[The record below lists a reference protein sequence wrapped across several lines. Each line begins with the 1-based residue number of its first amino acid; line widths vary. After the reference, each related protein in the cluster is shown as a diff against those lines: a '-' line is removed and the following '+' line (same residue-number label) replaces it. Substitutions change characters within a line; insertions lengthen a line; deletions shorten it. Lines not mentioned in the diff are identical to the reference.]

1 MASSKRVRLSEIHG
15 SGFSL
20 DSKQGGDRED
30 ALPISK
36 LLGYE
41 SAVSVEDPRR
51 DSHLSEEEEQ
61 SGLLTQFY
69 QAEQELERANALWWT
84 RMLHRPWELSRESPN
99 YYESS
104 ITGLMDLYQEAV
116 SFVLDTEQKFRVIM
130 ALQWLKEQRE
140 AGRPLRI
147 VHPSLGGVGMTEAQ
161 MEERLFEVLGTEGCR
176 ISLYSPILVGNGI
189 LVARQFTLQVD

>member
-20 DSKQGGDRED
+20 DSNQGDDRED

-41 SAVSVEDPRR
+41 PAVSVEDTRR
-51 DSHLSEEEEQ
+51 DSYQSEEEEE
-61 SGLLTQFY
+61 SGLITQFY
-69 QAEQELERANALWWT
+69 QVEQELERANALWWT
-84 RMLHRPWELSRESPN
+84 RMLHRPWELSLESPN

-116 SFVLDTEQKFRVIM
+116 SFVLDTEQKFRVIV

-176 ISLYSPILVGNGI
+176 ISLYNPILVGNDM